1 MFQDCAVAPKL
12 TYNERPVVRRFYH
25 TCKFKKKKKEKLSV
39 QIWRLVSVLAI
50 SPQKENTLSEKH
62 PGPQSNLRGGLL
74 TDEPV
79 CEVWGW
85 GLLPLINFKW
95 VKSTPRAPREKLS
108 PHYSSAT
115 QETDEASSSLLS
127 EIHQEHSQFGFRS
140 KTIRAWSLPSR
151 NLSPKEDRL
160 QLLKSCQSHSCSFF
174 CLKYLPL
181 YLPSSNIPLY
191 QMPPPVRPRWCCSIF
206 EKLSSYAQP
215 QATTGYPLVLPWV
228 LAFDQGRSGILF

>member
-1 MFQDCAVAPKL
+1 MRERGWKRMNKPNRYTKDQWAFISPRGGFMFQDCAVAPKL

-25 TCKFKKKKKEKLSV
+25 TCKFKKKKKRKTICSDLEARVCFGNFSV
-39 QIWRLVSVLAI
+39 ERKYLEWKAPW
-50 SPQKENTLSEKH
+50 SPIQFM
-62 PGPQSNLRGGLL
+62 GGLL

-160 QLLKSCQSHSCSFF
+160 
-174 CLKYLPL
+174 
-181 YLPSSNIPLY
+181 
-191 QMPPPVRPRWCCSIF
+191 
-206 EKLSSYAQP
+206 
-215 QATTGYPLVLPWV
+215 
-228 LAFDQGRSGILF
+228 